1 MEYLYTDKPESLDWQ
16 SAQDLNKKDDLCI
29 AKSDLRNLLNLPL
42 IANGFA
48 EDLVHAGL
56 YFYETSCFQKLSLAA
71 LNWFFLFPQPD
82 AESTSWMASMHVLIL
97 KKGLLQ
103 KLDLRVQYNTTDLLA
118 ADLAFQVLRSGGWA
132 AHRPDLVMKADALPR
147 HQQQIESADL
157 RTFILRFFGRRE
169 ALLAFPFKTYSIVNS
184 TTPKIQIRQIFDRH
198 HLLSSEKQKSIDA
211 YSAVIPTINRY
222 AYLKKAIYSLLQ
234 NDDPPAEVIV
244 VDQTPEPDRIHG
256 YYDEFADKPVKVFF
270 LTTAGQSTARN
281 YAVKQAT
288 CEWILFFD
296 DDSETW
302 VDMIQEHRYLLEH
315 SRADV
320 STGISLAPWKDK
332 SFIPDF
338 INFYHI
344 ASVLDTGNCMMRKR
358 LVEEVGWFDLAFD
371 KGSGADDNL
380 GKRLYLRGAKIVF
393 NPKAIRTHHKA
404 PMGGLRTHGAWWK
417 NKGTYFGPFPLPTES
432 YDFLSFY
439 PPEFYIRLCLY
450 RLVTSY
456 RRSGIAMNMINTILF
471 PVKVMVSYRRAK
483 TLLTIGLNR

>member
-1 MEYLYTDKPESLDWQ
+1 MEYLFTDKPESLDWQ
-16 SAQDLNKKDDLCI
+16 TTQDLNKNDDLCI
-29 AKSDLRNLLNLPL
+29 AKSDLRNHLNLPL

-56 YFYETSCFQKLSLAA
+56 FFYETSSFQKLSLAA
-71 LNWFFLFPQPD
+71 LNWFFLFPQSD
-82 AESTSWMASMHVLIL
+82 AQSTSWMASMHVLIL

-103 KLDLRVQYNTTDLLA
+103 KLDLGVQYNTTDLLA

-132 AHRPDLVMKADALPR
+132 AHRPDLVMNTDALPH
-147 HQQQIESADL
+147 HQQQIASDDL
-157 RTFILRFFGRRE
+157 GTFILRFFGRRE

-184 TTPKIQIRQIFDRH
+184 ATPKIQLRKVFDHR
-198 HLLSSEKQKSIDA
+198 HLLSPEKQKTIDA

-234 NDDPPAEVIV
+234 NDHPPAEVIV
-244 VDQTPEPDRIHG
+244 VDQTPEPDRIRG
-256 YYDEFADKPVKVFF
+256 YYDEFSEKPVKVFF

-281 YAVKQAT
+281 HAVKQAT

-296 DDSETW
+296 DDSEAW
-302 VDMIQEHRYLLEH
+302 PDMIREHCDLLEH
-315 SRADV
+315 SQADV
-320 STGISLAPWKDK
+320 STGISLAPWKDR
-332 SFIPDF
+332 SFIPDS

-358 LVEEVGWFDLAFD
+358 LVEEAGWFDLAFD

-432 YDFLSFY
+432 YDFLRFY
-439 PPEFYIRLCLY
+439 PREFYTRLCLY

-456 RRSGIAMNMINTILF
+456 RRSGFAMNMINTILF
-471 PVKVMVSYRRAK
+471 PVKVMASYRKAK
-483 TLLTIGLNR
+483 TLLAMGLNR